1 MALAASKGLLL
12 TVYHN
17 RRWDGDFLTL
27 RQLIEADAL
36 GPIALFQM
44 RCVHPSQALPP
55 LRSSA
60 SLTTCDACCDRPQ
73 RGAMQPFGKGVLL
86 PWG

>member
-44 RCVHPSQALPP
+44 RCVHPIASTTTPTKRAVATLCVLGNVRPT
-55 LRSSA
+55 LRSNA
-60 SLTTCDACCDRPQ
+60 KTDHA
-73 RGAMQPFGKGVLL
+73 K
-86 PWG
+86 

>member
-36 GPIALFQM
+36 GPVALFQM
-44 RCVHPSQALPP
+44 RCVHHCTPLQALPS
-55 LRSSA
+55 LRSVLSLLSA
-60 SLTTCDACCDRPQ
+60 SLATCDPRCDRTP
-73 RGAMQPFGKGVLL
+73 RRTGPC
-86 PWG
+86 